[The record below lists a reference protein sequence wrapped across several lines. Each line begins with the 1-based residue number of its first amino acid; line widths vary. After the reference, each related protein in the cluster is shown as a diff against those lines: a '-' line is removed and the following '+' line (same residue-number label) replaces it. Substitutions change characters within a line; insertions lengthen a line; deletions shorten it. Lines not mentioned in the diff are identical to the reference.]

1 VACRT
6 AKRAKKGDLGPYPQN
21 IFGLSGSYGPQRA
34 EKGQIGP
41 YPQNGRKPLFR
52 PNRVI
57 WPYHPIWPFW
67 ASEGQ
72 YGPNRPNIGQNRPFW
87 PIWLDRASKGR
98 KGPNRGI
105 PPKWPKTT
113 ISAKSPIWPYLAS
126 EESPIWPY
134 LASEGQNGPFGP
146 LRANMSQI
154 GHFGPFWAIFGLIW
168 PYWPLLAC
176 IGPLRAK

>member
-1 VACRT
+1 MSQIGQIWPKMA
-6 AKRAKKGDLGPYPQN
+6 QN
-21 IFGLSGSYGPQRA
+21 GLSGSYGPQKA
-34 EKGQIGP
+34 EKGQIGV

-57 WPYHPIWPFW
+57 WPNHPIWPYL
-67 ASEGQ
+67 ASEAQ
-72 YGPNRPNIGQNRPFW
+72 YGPNRPNMAQNGRKW
-87 PIWLDRASKGR
+87 PIWLIWASKGR

-113 ISAKSPIWPYLAS
+113 ISAK
-126 EESPIWPY
+126 SPIWPY

-154 GHFGPFWAIFGLIW
+154 GHFGPFWAIFGHIW
-168 PYWPLLAC
+168 PYLA
-176 IGPLRAK
+176 ILGPF